1 MSITSGFYNSY
12 NGDRRYNAEQMSAI
26 FGGIINDGVFSNI
39 GDAFSVKATTGN
51 TITVG
56 IGRAWFNSTWLL
68 NDSILTLTAD
78 TPEVLLGRYDAVVI
92 EVNRSDSVRAGDIK
106 IVKGTPASSPEY
118 PELTDTDDV
127 HQYPLAY
134 IYRVP
139 ESTAITQAN
148 ITNMVG
154 TSDCPY
160 ITGILE
166 TQNIDNIVAQWEA
179 EWNEW
184 FLSESTQGTSN
195 LSQWISAQQ
204 EAFESW
210 FNGLQDVLDEDTAAN
225 LASQISKLQNH
236 ISTLIEERTLYD
248 YIEDSTGGSIDD
260 NAGNPIQGSTVFR
273 CDSISEKYIDS
284 LFD

>member
-26 FGGIINDGVFSNI
+26 FDGIINDGVFSNI